1 MTLQVNATL
10 RLSTQLLVELT
21 NPGEP
26 SETTVNTNV
35 LDAAVAD
42 TQAVFLIETGIA
54 YDDTD
59 ALHVAI
65 AVQGVLVFL
74 MQYSGITGRNTQQVT
89 ERWNRGLIQIATTRG
104 SEQRISPTS
113 SSTLDPST
121 ERAGSRPDQDRS
133 RWRGFVPN
141 AVGGGDEDE

>member
-26 SETTVNTNV
+26 SETTVNTSV

-89 ERWNRGLIQIATTRG
+89 ERWNRGLVQIATTRG

>member
-26 SETTVNTNV
+26 SETTVNTGV

-113 SSTLDPST
+113 NSTLDPST